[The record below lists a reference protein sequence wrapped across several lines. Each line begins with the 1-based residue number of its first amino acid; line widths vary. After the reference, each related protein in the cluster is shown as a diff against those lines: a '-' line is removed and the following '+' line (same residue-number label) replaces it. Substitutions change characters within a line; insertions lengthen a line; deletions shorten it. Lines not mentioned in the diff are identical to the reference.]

1 MVTRFF
7 QLVNNRQ
14 FAEAERELQRLKQRM
29 EKNKWNEGYF
39 KALSGILIS
48 TKSNDDQYSFL
59 SKINPNDGKLL
70 KEYRKEFLKQ
80 VNNRLRDEYD
90 RGFFSAWADYMRILI
105 KMHKEN
111 MKKEQETNDP
121 PKRQKQRK
129 GQTSI
134 EHFVR

>member
-1 MVTRFF
+1 
-7 QLVNNRQ
+7 
-14 FAEAERELQRLKQRM
+14 M